1 MGRFAARPD
10 NFSKTQPDL
19 DQGSPDPERLS
30 FFKVGI
36 DAQRAAVGRFAEGK
50 GRRDDQW
57 TFEA

>member
-10 NFSKTQPDL
+10 NFSKPNL
-19 DQGSPDPERLS
+19 IWIKGSPYPERLS

-50 GRRDDQW
+50 GGRDDQW